1 MLNNKHSSDL
11 YAKKKRWKVALSI
24 IAVVIVTLSMYY
36 TNNLVKR
43 FGLQEQRQM
52 TMWAEAVQTH
62 AELMNYTE
70 VFFNEVSM
78 QESKRVELLA
88 MAYRRFLAASSDEN
102 ISVYLDIIQSN
113 ISIPVVITDSD
124 NNITLS
130 INLPKKH
137 QDKEIFDAEMR
148 NDFSIYPPIK
158 IDIYGKE
165 SSLYY
170 NESLI
175 YTELRNVLDD
185 MFTFFI
191 NDVADN
197 AAGVPVIILNQDRS
211 HILSFGN
218 LDESNMSNSDYVQK
232 QIDIMSSENMPI
244 EVNYLDGEKAYIYYR
259 SSDLLRIVRY
269 FPIIQ
274 ILVFIFFII
283 VAYLLFSYARRSE
296 QNQVWAGMAKETAH
310 QIGTP
315 LTSLMGWI
323 ELLKMQDTPFIGTTE
338 MEKDIDRMK
347 TITERFSKIGSIP
360 TLEAH
365 DVTAAVNDTMN
376 YLKRRFSNNKFEFDI
391 KIPNRELVVP
401 LDAALFSW
409 VLENLTKN
417 ALDAMEDHGKLTV
430 EMTEDAENIYID
442 VTDTGKGMQRSAY
455 KQIFQPGYTS
465 KKRGWGLG
473 LSLARRIIEDY
484 HKGKIFV
491 KNSIVGQ
498 GTTFRIALKKTTSQQ
513 DYKTT
518 RN

>member
-1 MLNNKHSSDL
+1 MLNNKLSADL

-24 IAVVIVTLSMYY
+24 IAVVIVSLSMYY

-43 FGLQEQRQM
+43 FALQEQRQM

-70 VFFNEVSM
+70 VFFNEVSI

-137 QDKEIFDAEMR
+137 QDKEIFDAEMQ

-218 LDESNMSNSDYVQK
+218 LDESNMNNSDYVQK

-391 KIPNRELVVP
+391 KIPNREIVVP

-442 VTDTGKGMQRSAY
+442 VTDTGKGMQRSTY
-455 KQIFQPGYTS
+455 KQVFQPGYTS

-491 KNSIVGQ
+491 KNSVVGQ
-498 GTTFRIALKKTTSQQ
+498 GTTFRIALKK
-513 DYKTT
+513 KTIE
-518 RN
+518 N

>member
-1 MLNNKHSSDL
+1 MKIGNINIDL
-11 YAKKKRWKVALSI
+11 YARKKRWKIVLYI
-24 IAVVIVTLSMYY
+24 IAVVIVILSMYY

-43 FGLQEQRQM
+43 FAMQEQRQM

-70 VFFNEVSM
+70 SFFNEVSN
-78 QESKRVELLA
+78 QENKRVELLA
-88 MAYRRFLAASSDEN
+88 MAYRRFLAATSDEN

-113 ISIPVVITDSD
+113 ISIPVVIADAD

-137 QDKEIFDAEMR
+137 QDKVFFDDEMQE
-148 NDFSIYPPIK
+148 DFSIYPPIK
-158 IDIYGKE
+158 IDIYGNI
-165 SSLYY
+165 SFLYY

-185 MFTFFI
+185 MFDFFI
-191 NDVADN
+191 SDVADN
-197 AAGVPVIILNQDRS
+197 AAGVPVIILDQS
-211 HILSFGN
+211 QKEILSFGN
-218 LDESNMSNSDYVQK
+218 LDASMMNNSDYVERQLE
-232 QIDIMSSENMPI
+232 IMSEENMPI
-244 EVNYLDGEKAYIYYR
+244 KVNYLDGEKAYIYYR

-269 FPIIQ
+269 FPIVQ
-274 ILVFIFFII
+274 ILVFTFFII

-315 LTSLMGWI
+315 LTSLVGWI
-323 ELLKMQDTPFIGTTE
+323 ELLKLQDTPFIGTTE

-360 TLEAH
+360 TLQPH
-365 DVTAAVNDTMN
+365 DLTAAVNDTMN
-376 YLKRRFSNNKFEFDI
+376 YLKRRFSNNKFEFDL
-391 KIPNRELVVP
+391 KIPEREIIVP

-417 ALDAMEDHGKLTV
+417 ALDAMEDQGRLTV
-430 EMTEDAENIYID
+430 EMTEDAENVFID
-442 VTDTGKGMQRSAY
+442 ITDTGKGMQRSVF
-455 KQIFQPGYTS
+455 KEIFKPGYTS

-473 LSLARRIIEDY
+473 LSLARRIVEDY

-491 KNSIVGQ
+491 KSSVVGQ
-498 GTTFRIALKKTTSQQ
+498 GTTFRISLRKL
-513 DYKTT
+513 
-518 RN
+518 

>member
-1 MLNNKHSSDL
+1 MSSFKDL
-11 YAKKKRWKVALSI
+11 YARKKRWKIALSV
-24 IAVVIVTLSMYY
+24 IALLIVSLSMYY
-36 TNNLVKR
+36 TNNLVKK
-43 FGLQEQRQM
+43 FAMQERKQM
-52 TMWAEAVQTH
+52 SMWAEAVQTH

-70 VFFNEVSM
+70 VFFNEVSN

-88 MAYRRFLAASSDEN
+88 KAYRRFLAATNNDN
-102 ISVYLDIIQSN
+102 IDVYLDIIQSN
-113 ISIPVVITDSD
+113 ISIPVVITDSE

-130 INLPKKH
+130 INLPKRQQGKTV
-137 QDKEIFDAEMR
+137 FDEEMQR
-148 NDFSIYPPIK
+148 EYSLYPPIK

-165 SSLYY
+165 SFLYY

-175 YTELRNVLDD
+175 YTELRSVLDD

-191 NDVADN
+191 NDVSDN
-197 AAGVPVIILNQDRS
+197 AVGVPVIILDHNRKE
-211 HILSFGN
+211 ILSYGN
-218 LDESNMSNSDYVQK
+218 LDSSMMNDADYVEEQLS
-232 QIDIMSSENMPI
+232 IMSSENMPI

-259 SSDLLRIVRY
+259 SSDLLRIVSY
-269 FPIIQ
+269 FPIVQ
-274 ILVFIFFII
+274 ILVFVFFFI

-315 LTSLMGWI
+315 LTSLLGWI
-323 ELLKMQDTPFIGTTE
+323 ELLKLQDTPFIGTTE

-360 TLEAH
+360 TLELC
-365 DVTAAVNDTMN
+365 DVVASVNDTMN
-376 YLKRRFSNNKFEFDI
+376 YLKRRFSNNKFEFEVN
-391 KIPNRELVVP
+391 IPEREVLIP

-430 EMTEDAENIYID
+430 EMMEDAENIYID
-442 VTDTGKGMQRSAY
+442 VTDTGKGLQRSLF

-491 KNSIVGQ
+491 KSSVLGQ
-498 GTTFRIALKKTTSQQ
+498 GTTFRISLKK
-513 DYKTT
+513 
-518 RN
+518 

>member
-1 MLNNKHSSDL
+1 MLNNKQSADL
-11 YAKKKRWKVALSI
+11 YSKKKRWKIALSI
-24 IAVVIVTLSMYY
+24 IAVVIVIVSMYY

-43 FGLQEQRQM
+43 FASQEQRQM
-52 TMWAEAVQTH
+52 AMWAEAVQTH

-70 VFFNEVSM
+70 LFFNEVSM

-88 MAYRRFLAASSDEN
+88 MAYRSFLAATSDEN
-102 ISVYLDIIQSN
+102 IGVYLDIIQSN
-113 ISIPVVITDSD
+113 ISIPVIIADAD

-137 QDKEIFDAEMR
+137 QNKVIFDAEMQD
-148 NDFSIYPPIK
+148 DFSIYPPIK

-197 AAGVPVIILNQDRS
+197 AAGVPVIILNQS
-211 HILSFGN
+211 GNEILSYGN
-218 LDESNMSNSDYVQK
+218 LQSDLMSNSDYVQE
-232 QIDIMSSENMPI
+232 QIDIMKSENMPI

-259 SSDLLRIVRY
+259 SSDLLRIVSY
-269 FPIIQ
+269 FPIVQ
-274 ILVFIFFII
+274 IFVFTFFII

-347 TITERFSKIGSIP
+347 TIT
-360 TLEAH
+360 
-365 DVTAAVNDTMN
+365 
-376 YLKRRFSNNKFEFDI
+376 
-391 KIPNRELVVP
+391 
-401 LDAALFSW
+401 
-409 VLENLTKN
+409 
-417 ALDAMEDHGKLTV
+417 
-430 EMTEDAENIYID
+430 
-442 VTDTGKGMQRSAY
+442 
-455 KQIFQPGYTS
+455 
-465 KKRGWGLG
+465 
-473 LSLARRIIEDY
+473 
-484 HKGKIFV
+484 
-491 KNSIVGQ
+491 
-498 GTTFRIALKKTTSQQ
+498 
-513 DYKTT
+513 
-518 RN
+518 

>member
-1 MLNNKHSSDL
+1 MLNNKLSADL

-24 IAVVIVTLSMYY
+24 IAVVIVSLSMYY

-43 FGLQEQRQM
+43 FALQEQRQM

-70 VFFNEVSM
+70 VFFNEVSI

-391 KIPNRELVVP
+391 KIPNREIVVP

-442 VTDTGKGMQRSAY
+442 VTDTGKGMQRSTY
-455 KQIFQPGYTS
+455 KQVFQPGYTS

-491 KNSIVGQ
+491 KNSVVGQ
-498 GTTFRIALKKTTSQQ
+498 GTTFRIALKK
-513 DYKTT
+513 KTIE
-518 RN
+518 N

>member
-1 MLNNKHSSDL
+1 
-11 YAKKKRWKVALSI
+11 
-24 IAVVIVTLSMYY
+24 
-36 TNNLVKR
+36 
-43 FGLQEQRQM
+43 
-52 TMWAEAVQTH
+52 
-62 AELMNYTE
+62 
-70 VFFNEVSM
+70 VFFNEVSI

-137 QDKEIFDAEMR
+137 QNKEIFDAEMR

-269 FPIIQ
+269 FPIVQ

-391 KIPNRELVVP
+391 KIPNREIVVP

-442 VTDTGKGMQRSAY
+442 VTDTGKGMQRSTY
-455 KQIFQPGYTS
+455 KQVFQPGYTS

-491 KNSIVGQ
+491 KNSVVGQ
-498 GTTFRIALKKTTSQQ
+498 GTTFRIALKK
-513 DYKTT
+513 KTIE
-518 RN
+518 N

>member
-1 MLNNKHSSDL
+1 MLNNKLSADL

-24 IAVVIVTLSMYY
+24 IAVVIVSLSMYY

-43 FGLQEQRQM
+43 FALQEQRQM

-70 VFFNEVSM
+70 IFFNEVSI

-137 QDKEIFDAEMR
+137 QDKEIFDAEMQ

-211 HILSFGN
+211 HILSYGN

-269 FPIIQ
+269 FPIVQ

-391 KIPNRELVVP
+391 KIPNREIVVP

-442 VTDTGKGMQRSAY
+442 VTDTGKGMQRSTY
-455 KQIFQPGYTS
+455 KQVFQPGYTS

-491 KNSIVGQ
+491 KNSVVGQ
-498 GTTFRIALKKTTSQQ
+498 GTTFRIALKK
-513 DYKTT
+513 KTIE
-518 RN
+518 N

>member
-1 MLNNKHSSDL
+1 
-11 YAKKKRWKVALSI
+11 
-24 IAVVIVTLSMYY
+24 
-36 TNNLVKR
+36 
-43 FGLQEQRQM
+43 
-52 TMWAEAVQTH
+52 
-62 AELMNYTE
+62 
-70 VFFNEVSM
+70 
-78 QESKRVELLA
+78 
-88 MAYRRFLAASSDEN
+88 
-102 ISVYLDIIQSN
+102 
-113 ISIPVVITDSD
+113 
-124 NNITLS
+124 
-130 INLPKKH
+130 
-137 QDKEIFDAEMR
+137 
-148 NDFSIYPPIK
+148 
-158 IDIYGKE
+158 
-165 SSLYY
+165 
-170 NESLI
+170 
-175 YTELRNVLDD
+175 
-185 MFTFFI
+185 
-191 NDVADN
+191 
-197 AAGVPVIILNQDRS
+197 
-211 HILSFGN
+211 
-218 LDESNMSNSDYVQK
+218 
-232 QIDIMSSENMPI
+232 
-244 EVNYLDGEKAYIYYR
+244 
-259 SSDLLRIVRY
+259 
-269 FPIIQ
+269 
-274 ILVFIFFII
+274 
-283 VAYLLFSYARRSE
+283 
-296 QNQVWAGMAKETAH
+296 MAKETAH

-391 KIPNRELVVP
+391 KIPDREIIVP

-430 EMTEDAENIYID
+430 DMTEDAENIYID

-455 KQIFQPGYTS
+455 KQVFQPGYTS

-491 KNSIVGQ
+491 KNSVVGQ
-498 GTTFRIALKKTTSQQ
+498 GTTFRIALKKTTKTQ